1 MNCLKTKEQ
10 FPDFLTGELG
20 QKEKEDI
27 QTHIA
32 HCDSCREE
40 LESLSAIWTKLGVI
54 QEEQPGPEVRTR
66 FYTMLEAYKQ
76 GMEQEKAPSPLKRF
90 FNNLGEH
97 LWPRHPALQ
106 FSVALIFLV
115 VGLAT
120 GYFITAD
127 GQNSTEFVQLRDEVQ
142 SMRQTLAVSLLDR
155 SSPSE
160 RLRGVNMS
168 YGMDQPDASMLEAL
182 LNTLD
187 KDSNINVRLAA
198 VDALYL
204 FYAYPEVKKGLI
216 HSLSNQASPLVQV
229 ALINLMV
236 NMRERQA
243 AEALKIL
250 IQDEELTPEVR
261 EHAEQG
267 LQQLSF

>member
-1 MNCLKTKEQ
+1 MNCLKIKER
-10 FPDFLTGELG
+10 FPDFLTGDLD
-20 QKEKEDI
+20 QKEKEEI
-27 QTHIA
+27 QAHMA

-40 LESLSAIWTKLGVI
+40 LESLSALWTKLGVI

-76 GMEQEKAPSPLKRF
+76 GMDQEKAPSPVKRF
-90 FNNLGEH
+90 FTSLGEH
-97 LWPRHPALQ
+97 LWPRRPALQ
-106 FSVALIFLV
+106 FSVALVFMV
-115 VGLAT
+115 VGLAA

-127 GQNSTEFVQLRDEVQ
+127 GQDSVEFDQLRNEVQ

-160 RLRGVNMS
+160 RLRGVSMS
-168 YGMDQPDASMLEAL
+168 YGMEKPDTKMLGAL

-187 KDSNINVRLAA
+187 SDPNVNVRLAA

-204 FYAYPEVKKGLI
+204 FYDYPEVKEGLI
-216 HSLSNQASPLVQV
+216 HSLSKQSSPLVQV

-236 NMRERQA
+236 NVRERQA
-243 AEALKIL
+243 AEALKML

>member
-1 MNCLKTKEQ
+1 MNCIKIKEK
-10 FPDFLTGELG
+10 FPDFLIGELD

-27 QTHIA
+27 QA
-32 HCDSCREE
+32 HATLCDSCRKE

-54 QEEQPGPEVRTR
+54 QEEQPSPEIRTR

-76 GMEQEKAPSPLKRF
+76 GMEQKNNPFPVKRLF
-90 FNNLGEH
+90 SHLAEH
-97 LWPRHPALQ
+97 FWPRHPALQ
-106 FSVALIFLV
+106 FSLALVFLV

-120 GYFITAD
+120 GYIITSN
-127 GQNSTEFVQLRDEVQ
+127 GQNSVEFVQLRDEVQ

-160 RLRGVNMS
+160 RLRGVSMS
-168 YGMDQPDASMLEAL
+168 YRMDKPDAHMLDAL

-187 KDSNINVRLAA
+187 NDHNINVRLAA

-204 FYAYPEVKKGLI
+204 FYDSPKVKEGLL
-216 HSLSNQASPLVQV
+216 HSLSNQVSPLVQV

-236 NMRERQA
+236 NVRERQA
-243 AEALKIL
+243 AEALKLL
-250 IQDEELTPEVR
+250 IQDKGLTQEVR

>member
-1 MNCLKTKEQ
+1 MNCLKIKEK
-10 FPDFLTGELG
+10 FPDFLIGDLG
-20 QKEKEDI
+20 QKDKEDI
-27 QTHIA
+27 QA
-32 HCDSCREE
+32 HMARCDSCREE

-54 QEEQPGPEVRTR
+54 QEEHPSPEVRTR

-76 GMEQEKAPSPLKRF
+76 GMEQEKTAFSVKRF
-90 FNNLGEH
+90 FNNLGDH

-115 VGLAT
+115 VGLAA
-120 GYFITAD
+120 GYFITAN
-127 GQNSTEFVQLRDEVQ
+127 GQNSAEFAQLRSEVQ

-160 RLRGVNMS
+160 RLRGVSMS
-168 YGMDQPDASMLEAL
+168 YGMKKPEAKMIDAL

-187 KDSNINVRLAA
+187 TDSNVNVRLAA

-204 FYAYPEVKKGLI
+204 FYDYPEVKEGLI
-216 HSLSNQASPLVQV
+216 HSLSKQSSPLVQV

-236 NMRERQA
+236 NMRERKA
-243 AEALKIL
+243 SEALRML
-250 IQDEELTPEVR
+250 IQDKELTPEVR

>member
-1 MNCLKTKEQ
+1 MKCIKIKER
-10 FPDFLTGELG
+10 FPEFLTGELD
-20 QKEKEDI
+20 QKEKEGI
-27 QTHIA
+27 QAHMA

-76 GMEQEKAPSPLKRF
+76 GMEQDKVPSPVKRF

-97 LWPRHPALQ
+97 LWPRRPAFQ
-106 FSVALIFLV
+106 FSLALVFLV
-115 VGLAT
+115 VGLAA
-120 GYFITAD
+120 GYFITVN
-127 GQNSTEFVQLRDEVQ
+127 GQNSAEFAQLRDEVQ
-142 SMRQTLAVSLLDR
+142 SMRQTLAVSLLDKP
-155 SSPSE
+155 SPSE
-160 RLRGVNMS
+160 RLRGVSMS
-168 YGMDQPDASMLEAL
+168 YGMEEPDTKMLGAL

-187 KDSNINVRLAA
+187 SDPNVNVRLAA

-204 FYAYPEVKKGLI
+204 FYDYPEVKEGLI
-216 HSLSNQASPLVQV
+216 HSLSKQTSPLVQV

-236 NMRERQA
+236 NVRERQA
-243 AEALKIL
+243 AEALKML

>member
-1 MNCLKTKEQ
+1 MNCLKIKEK
-10 FPDFLTGELG
+10 FPDFLIGELDF
-20 QKEKEDI
+20 KEKEKI
-27 QTHIA
+27 QAHMA

-54 QEEQPGPEVRTR
+54 QEEQPNPKVRTR

-76 GMEQEKAPSPLKRF
+76 GMEQEKILSPVTRF

-97 LWPRHPALQ
+97 LWPRRPALQ
-106 FSVALIFLV
+106 FSLALIFLV

-120 GYFITAD
+120 GYFITAN
-127 GQNSTEFVQLRDEVQ
+127 GQNSVEFVQLRDEVQ
-142 SMRQTLAVSLLDR
+142 NMRQTLAVSLLDR

-160 RLRGVNMS
+160 RLRGVSMS
-168 YGMDQPDASMLEAL
+168 YGMDKPDAHMLDAL

-187 KDSNINVRLAA
+187 NDPNINVRLAA

-204 FYAYPEVKKGLI
+204 FYDSTKVKQGLI

-236 NMRERQA
+236 NVRERQA
-243 AEALKIL
+243 AEALKML
-250 IQDEELTPEVR
+250 IQNEELTPGVR

>member
-1 MNCLKTKEQ
+1 MNCIKIKEK
-10 FPDFLTGELG
+10 FPDFLTGELD

-27 QTHIA
+27 QAHIA
-32 HCDSCREE
+32 RCDSCREE

-54 QEEQPGPEVRTR
+54 QEEQPSPEVRTR

-76 GMEQEKAPSPLKRF
+76 GMEQGKVPSPVKQF

-97 LWPRHPALQ
+97 LWPRRPALQ
-106 FSVALIFLV
+106 FSLALIFLV
-115 VGLAT
+115 VGLAA

-127 GQNSTEFVQLRDEVQ
+127 GQNSAEFVQLRDEVK
-142 SMRQTLAVSLLDR
+142 SMRQTLAVSLIDR

-168 YGMDQPDASMLEAL
+168 YGMDQPDAPMLDAL

-187 KDSNINVRLAA
+187 NDPNVNVRLAA

-204 FYAYPEVKKGLI
+204 FYDSPKVKEGLI
-216 HSLSNQASPLVQV
+216 QSLSKQPSPLVQV

-236 NMRERQA
+236 NMQERQSA
-243 AEALKIL
+243 AALKML
-250 IQDEELTPEVR
+250 IQNEELTPEVR
-261 EHAEQG
+261 EHAKLG